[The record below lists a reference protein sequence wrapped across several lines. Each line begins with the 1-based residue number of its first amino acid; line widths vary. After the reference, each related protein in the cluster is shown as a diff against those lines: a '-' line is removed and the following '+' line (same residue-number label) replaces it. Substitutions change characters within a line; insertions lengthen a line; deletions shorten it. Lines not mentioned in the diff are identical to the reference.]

1 MRGIMNSATRIASV
15 ATLWACAIATPALSH
30 AHLSKSTPAA
40 GTTVSPPTEIVLNFT
55 EPLEPAFSTIEL
67 RDSMGK
73 RIETGKAQ
81 VKDDVMRL
89 PLKPLSA
96 GRYTV
101 NWRVLSVDTHKSQGN
116 FAFTVKP

>member
-1 MRGIMNSATRIASV
+1 MSTMKTTVLAGLAAFVIA
-15 ATLWACAIATPALSH
+15 APAFGH
-30 AHLSKSTPAA
+30 AHLSKATPSA
-40 GTTVSPPTEIVLNFT
+40 GATVTAPKEIVLFFT
-55 EPLEPAFSTIEL
+55 EPLEPAFSTIEV
-67 RDSMGK
+67 RDGGGQ
-73 RIETGKAQ
+73 RVEAGKAQ

-89 PLKPLSA
+89 PLKPLPA